1 MNKNQL
7 DIEIALEEIFHEIL
21 EIPETEEITD
31 LQMLETEKWDSLAQ
45 VLIVSAIETHFGL
58 RLSAKEFAT
67 ITSFKSA
74 TLSLTELLSRD

>member
-7 DIEIALEEIFHEIL
+7 DIETALEEIFREIL
-21 EIPETEEITD
+21 EIPETEEVID
-31 LQMLETEKWDSLAQ
+31 LKMLETEKWDSLAQ
-45 VLIVSAIETHFGL
+45 VLIISAIETHFGL
-58 RLSAKEFAT
+58 RMSAKDFAT

>member
-7 DIEIALEEIFHEIL
+7 DIETTLEEIFREIL
-21 EIPETEEITD
+21 EIPETEEVID
-31 LQMLETEKWDSLAQ
+31 LKMLETEKWDSLAQ
-45 VLIVSAIETHFGL
+45 VLIISAIETHFGL
-58 RLSAKEFAT
+58 RMSAKDFAT

>member
-7 DIEIALEEIFHEIL
+7 DIETTLEEIFREIL
-21 EIPETEEITD
+21 EIPETEEVID
-31 LQMLETEKWDSLAQ
+31 LKMLETEKWDSLAQ
-45 VLIVSAIETHFGL
+45 VLIISAIETHFGL
-58 RLSAKEFAT
+58 RMAAKDFAT